1 MAKKTDEELIEL
13 YARRLSEARRR
24 KAEAVRR
31 AAERR
36 ARDIAA
42 AADRMTVGA
51 FDRLCREAH
60 ASPDAPLA
68 EVLLEAREG
77 RGADGPE
84 APAECPPGP
93 PRPRGG
99 RARRPPRAGGSVAT
113 ATLRT
118 ALRGVDTPRGPRAA
132 ALWRRAG
139 ELTDELSRRTS

>member
-1 MAKKTDEELIEL
+1 MAKKTDDELIEL

-51 FDRLCREAH
+51 FERLCREAH

-93 PRPRGG
+93 
-99 RARRPPRAGGSVAT
+99 
-113 ATLRT
+113 
-118 ALRGVDTPRGPRAA
+118 GP
-132 ALWRRAG
+132 
-139 ELTDELSRRTS
+139 T